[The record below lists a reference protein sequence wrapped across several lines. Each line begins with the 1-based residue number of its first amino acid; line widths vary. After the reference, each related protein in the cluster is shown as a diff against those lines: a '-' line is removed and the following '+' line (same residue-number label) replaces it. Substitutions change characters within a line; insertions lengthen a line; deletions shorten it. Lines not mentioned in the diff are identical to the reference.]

1 MSSGIAY
8 EKESGV
14 GTRLGRWIGSIF
26 IWAVVRLAP
35 LLPLRV
41 MYCLGKLS
49 GDLLYFTWISRR
61 RIAINNLRL
70 AFGGEKDP
78 RQLRL
83 IARQVYGYLMTGLC
97 EAVRFVLLPAE
108 HLDRRL
114 TVEGRENLVEALKEG
129 RGVIAFSAHLG
140 CFPLMGRKLAGEGF
154 PFNYV
159 IRFPKDVRLTNYLKQ
174 LSQRVGVKFISTKP
188 ERHCA
193 SHCLEALRRNEVVCL
208 LGDQRTREGVVV
220 DFFGHPVLAA
230 TGPVVL
236 SLRTGAK
243 ILPMFIVRRSDRT
256 HQLIINSPFALEITE
271 DREKDI
277 LINTARLTRL
287 IESYV
292 RRYPTQWAW
301 IHRRWR

>member
-1 MSSGIAY
+1 MKKSRRW
-8 EKESGV
+8 EKK
-14 GTRLGRWIGSIF
+14 LGRWIGSLF
-26 IWAVVRLAP
+26 IWTVVKLAP

-41 MYCLGKLS
+41 MYGLGKLS
-49 GDLLYFTWISRR
+49 GDLVYLAWGDRR
-61 RIAINNLRL
+61 RITLNNLTL

-83 IARQVYGYLMTGLC
+83 IARQVYRNLMTGLC
-97 EAVRFVLLPAE
+97 EVVRFVLLPAG

-114 TVEGRENLVEALKEG
+114 TVEGRENLREALKQG
-129 RGVIAFSAHLG
+129 RGVIALSAHLG
-140 CFPLMGRKLAGEGF
+140 CFPLIGRKLASEGF

-159 IRFPKDVRLTNYLKQ
+159 IRFPRDVRLTSRLKQ
-174 LSQRVGVKFISTKP
+174 LAQRVGVRFISTKP
-188 ERHCA
+188 ERRSA
-193 SHCLEALRRNEVVCL
+193 SHCLEALRRNEIVCL
-208 LGDQRTREGVVV
+208 LGDQRTKEGVVV

-243 ILPMFIVRRSDRT
+243 ILPMFIIRRSDDR
-256 HQLIINSPFALEITE
+256 HQLIIDSPFALEITE

-277 LINTARLTRL
+277 HINTARLTGL
-287 IESYV
+287 IEGYV